1 MLDNLP
7 VQTAQV
13 YDYLSKG
20 NFLCSNTSVK
30 ELKTLFLIVEENFEL
45 LRDYFMYINFVLEQ
59 GNNYFYFSRKEPRA
73 TLEQKLQRF
82 YAWIDIMDFFC
93 TYDTAFGPG
102 FSFSP
107 AEILVRSRID
117 MDLEMKLDGLK
128 KHAGGKEKRKD
139 ILDVILDR
147 MGKEGFIECVS
158 DMNGTWKVLSSWDYL
173 TQMINSINIANE
185 NEISQYN
192 NIHKQCS
199 YPLF

>member
-82 YAWIDIMDFFC
+82 YAWIDIC
-93 TYDTAFGPG
+93 LLYT
-102 FSFSP
+102 SP
-107 AEILVRSRID
+107 SPRD
-117 MDLEMKLDGLK
+117 
-128 KHAGGKEKRKD
+128 
-139 ILDVILDR
+139 
-147 MGKEGFIECVS
+147 
-158 DMNGTWKVLSSWDYL
+158 
-173 TQMINSINIANE
+173 
-185 NEISQYN
+185 
-192 NIHKQCS
+192 
-199 YPLF
+199 

>member
-82 YAWIDIMDFFC
+82 YAWIDVMDSDRDFLSLRQRSSSVHAL
-93 TYDTAFGPG
+93 TW
-102 FSFSP
+102 
-107 AEILVRSRID
+107 IL
-117 MDLEMKLDGLK
+117 K
-128 KHAGGKEKRKD
+128 
-139 ILDVILDR
+139 
-147 MGKEGFIECVS
+147 
-158 DMNGTWKVLSSWDYL
+158 
-173 TQMINSINIANE
+173 
-185 NEISQYN
+185 
-192 NIHKQCS
+192 
-199 YPLF
+199 

>member
-73 TLEQKLQRF
+73 TLEQKL
-82 YAWIDIMDFFC
+82 A
-93 TYDTAFGPG
+93 AF
-102 FSFSP
+102 
-107 AEILVRSRID
+107 LC
-117 MDLEMKLDGLK
+117 
-128 KHAGGKEKRKD
+128 
-139 ILDVILDR
+139 LDR
-147 MGKEGFIECVS
+147 HHGF
-158 DMNGTWKVLSSWDYL
+158 LLYL
-173 TQMINSINIANE
+173 
-185 NEISQYN
+185 
-192 NIHKQCS
+192 
-199 YPLF
+199 

>member
-1 MLDNLP
+1 MIDNLP
-7 VQTAQV
+7 VQTAQI

-30 ELKTLFLIVEENFEL
+30 ELRTLFSVVEDNFER
-45 LRDYFMYINFVLEQ
+45 LRD
-59 GNNYFYFSRKEPRA
+59 YFSRKEPRA

-82 YAWIDIMDFFC
+82 FAWIDIMDFFC

-102 FSFSP
+102 FTFSP

-128 KHAGGKEKRKD
+128 KHTGGKEKRKD
-139 ILDVILDR
+139 ILDTILDR
-147 MGKEGFIECVS
+147 MTKEGFIECVS

-173 TQMINSINIANE
+173 TKMIHSINIKNE
-185 NEISQYN
+185 DEISQ
-192 NIHKQCS
+192 
-199 YPLF
+199 

>member
-1 MLDNLP
+1 MIDNLP
-7 VQTAQV
+7 VQTAQI

-30 ELKTLFLIVEENFEL
+30 ELRTLFSVVEDNFER
-45 LRDYFMYINFVLEQ
+45 LRDYFSHINFVLEQ

-82 YAWIDIMDFFC
+82 FAWIDIMDFFC

-102 FSFSP
+102 FTFSP

-128 KHAGGKEKRKD
+128 KQYRRQGETQGYPRYHLGQDDERGLYRVRKRYER
-139 ILDVILDR
+139 DVESALLVGLPHED
-147 MGKEGFIECVS
+147 
-158 DMNGTWKVLSSWDYL
+158 D
-173 TQMINSINIANE
+173 
-185 NEISQYN
+185 
-192 NIHKQCS
+192 
-199 YPLF
+199 P

>member
-1 MLDNLP
+1 MIDNLP
-7 VQTAQV
+7 VQTAQI

-30 ELKTLFLIVEENFEL
+30 ELRTLFSVVADNFER
-45 LRDYFMYINFVLEQ
+45 LRDYFSHINFVLEQ

-82 YAWIDIMDFFC
+82 FAWIDIMDFFC

-102 FSFSP
+102 FTFSP

-128 KHAGGKEKRKD
+128 KHTGGKEKRKD
-139 ILDVILDR
+139 ILDTILDR
-147 MGKEGFIECVS
+147 MTKEGFIECVS

-173 TQMINSINIANE
+173 TKMIHSINIKNE
-185 NEISQYN
+185 DEISQ
-192 NIHKQCS
+192 
-199 YPLF
+199 

>member
-82 YAWIDIMDFFC
+82 YAWIDIM
-93 TYDTAFGPG
+93 
-102 FSFSP
+102 
-107 AEILVRSRID
+107 E
-117 MDLEMKLDGLK
+117 LDGLK

-185 NEISQYN
+185 NEISQ
-192 NIHKQCS
+192 
-199 YPLF
+199 

>member
-82 YAWIDIMDFFC
+82 WIDIMDFFC

-139 ILDVILDR
+139 ILDVILVR

-185 NEISQYN
+185 NEISQ
-192 NIHKQCS
+192 
-199 YPLF
+199 

>member
-1 MLDNLP
+1 MIDNLP
-7 VQTAQV
+7 VQTAQI

-30 ELKTLFLIVEENFEL
+30 ELRTLFSVVEDNFER
-45 LRDYFMYINFVLEQ
+45 LRDYFSHINFVLEQ

-82 YAWIDIMDFFC
+82 FAWIDIMDFFC

-102 FSFSP
+102 FTFSP

-117 MDLEMKLDGLK
+117 MDLLDT
-128 KHAGGKEKRKD
+128 
-139 ILDVILDR
+139 ILDR
-147 MGKEGFIECVS
+147 MTKEGFIECVS

-173 TQMINSINIANE
+173 TKMIHSINIKNE
-185 NEISQYN
+185 DEISQ
-192 NIHKQCS
+192 
-199 YPLF
+199 

>member
-93 TYDTAFGPG
+93 TYDTINEERG
-102 FSFSP
+102 FKGQGRRESCPFP
-107 AEILVRSRID
+107 P
-117 MDLEMKLDGLK
+117 
-128 KHAGGKEKRKD
+128 
-139 ILDVILDR
+139 
-147 MGKEGFIECVS
+147 FF
-158 DMNGTWKVLSSWDYL
+158 
-173 TQMINSINIANE
+173 
-185 NEISQYN
+185 
-192 NIHKQCS
+192 
-199 YPLF
+199 LFLI

>member
-1 MLDNLP
+1 MIDNLP
-7 VQTAQV
+7 VQTAQI

-30 ELKTLFLIVEENFEL
+30 ELRTLFSVVEDNFER
-45 LRDYFMYINFVLEQ
+45 LRDYFSHINFVLEQ

-82 YAWIDIMDFFC
+82 FAWIDIMDFFC

-102 FSFSP
+102 FTFSP

-128 KHAGGKEKRKD
+128 KHTGGKEKRKD
-139 ILDVILDR
+139 ILRYHLGQDDERGLYRVRKRYERDVESALLVGLPHED
-147 MGKEGFIECVS
+147 
-158 DMNGTWKVLSSWDYL
+158 D
-173 TQMINSINIANE
+173 
-185 NEISQYN
+185 
-192 NIHKQCS
+192 
-199 YPLF
+199 P